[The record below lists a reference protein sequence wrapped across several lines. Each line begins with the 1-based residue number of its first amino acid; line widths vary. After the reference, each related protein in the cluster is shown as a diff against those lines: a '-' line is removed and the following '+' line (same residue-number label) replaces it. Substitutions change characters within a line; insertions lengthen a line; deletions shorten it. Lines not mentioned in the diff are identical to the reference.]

1 MVEFGG
7 RYAKWNKSD
16 RERQILYHYQL
27 YVKSKKTLQISEYKK
42 KEMTHRYREQ
52 TTGYWWGEGR
62 EQGLH
67 RGRGEEVQI
76 ITYKIIHKN
85 ILHSIGNIANIL

>member
-1 MVEFGG
+1 M
-7 RYAKWNKSD
+7 KSD

-27 YVKSKKTLQISEYKK
+27 YVKSKKLCKLVNVRKK
-42 KEMTHRYREQ
+42 KQTYRYREQ

-85 ILHSIGNIANIL
+85 ILYSIGNIANILK